1 MNANAPTLAKDISA
15 ALDAASAKGKEDRRL
30 LAKTLG
36 VQYRTLA
43 YWLSANRH
51 IPAYILP
58 KLCKELRDYRT
69 LDLLEKE
76 AGRLAFTIPLPS
88 ETLATEDMRVV
99 QRLVKEVGEALEH
112 LADTLAD
119 RKVEDHELPPAI
131 KELDDVIREC
141 ARLKHWLRERNKADN
156 QKSIALVKKVK

>member
-1 MNANAPTLAKDISA
+1 MNTNAPVLAKEISA
-15 ALDAASAKGKEDRRL
+15 ALETILTEREEDRRL

-43 YWLSANRH
+43 YWLSADRH

-58 KLCKELRDYRT
+58 KLCKELKDYRT
-69 LDLLEKE
+69 LDLLERE
-76 AGRLAFTIPLPS
+76 AGRLAFAIPTTS
-88 ETLATEDMRVV
+88 ETLAAEDMRAV
-99 QRLVKEVGEALEH
+99 QRLVKEVGEALEN

-119 RKVEDHELPPAI
+119 GEVKDHELPLAF

-141 ARLKHWLRERNKADN
+141 ARLKHWLKERNRTDK
-156 QKSIALVKKVK
+156 QKSHHSR